1 MLRSGRWTAIPLLLE
16 FTRDAAALPSRRSG
30 VVECY
35 CKLQLDPAE
44 QQQNDHDDEQQTHP
58 TAREVA
64 PGTAVVPRRESAHQ
78 KQNQKNN
85 QNGSKH
91 TFLLVSK
98 NPASADCG
106 FREHYDAPYWS
117 RSSLQSWLTDAG
129 DVVFWGRTGRRL
141 GSQERLPLDSRRSS
155 RQSRPK
161 GESCAR
167 ARSTRLLTCAAC

>member
-64 PGTAVVPRRESAHQ
+64 PGTAVVPRRESAHE

-85 QNGSKH
+85 QDGSKH

-98 NPASADCG
+98 NPAPAVCD
-106 FREHYDAPYWS
+106 FREHYEAPDRS
-117 RSSLQSWLTDAG
+117 RSNSRSWLTNSGDAAP
-129 DVVFWGRTGRRL
+129 WGRTCQRRCWQARRPL
-141 GSQERLPLDSRRSS
+141 GSRRSS
-155 RQSRPK
+155 R
-161 GESCAR
+161 
-167 ARSTRLLTCAAC
+167 

>member
-64 PGTAVVPRRESAHQ
+64 PGTAVVPRRESAHE

-85 QNGSKH
+85 QDGSKH

-98 NPASADCG
+98 NPAPAVCD

-117 RSSLQSWLTDAG
+117 RSSLRWWLTD
-129 DVVFWGRTGRRL
+129 DRESVLWDRTGRRARWLARRPL
-141 GSQERLPLDSRRSS
+141 GSRRSS

-161 GESCAR
+161 GESCAL
-167 ARSTRLLTCAAC
+167 ARSIRLLTCAAC